1 MEKKWTIKAALRTGM
16 GKVRHNNEDAF
27 YFNGNFPALSAMDV
41 ETSEQ
46 LSIPMNESLFAICD
60 GIGGQ
65 SNGEIASY
73 TTVSRMPELQKKLR
87 NRDFGVVLQ
96 RWIQETSK
104 AVQSASANG
113 GCTLAMVYFQNNAV
127 RIAHIGDSRVYRYHE
142 GNLTQLTMDHS
153 KVQMLVNAGVITP
166 EQARTHPQR
175 HVITRYIGMPS
186 DTVICEATL
195 GRAMPAMNR
204 DVYLLCSDGV
214 TDMVD
219 DDKIKNMLAASGD
232 VMDCANSIYDAALN
246 AGGRDNTT
254 VIVLGIQNPDGD
266 DALVLAADDDD
277 NEPTVDD
284 EIPQARNNATSVIDM
299 NITSQLLPG
308 DNSKANNLSIS
319 IKVMHSG

>member
-1 MEKKWTIKAALRTGM
+1 MENKWKIKAALKTGM
-16 GKVRHNNEDAF
+16 GKVRQNNEDAF
-27 YFNGNFPALSAMDV
+27 YFNGEFLTLRAMDV

-46 LSIPMNESLFAICD
+46 LCVPMNETLFAICD

-65 SNGEIASY
+65 NNGEIASY
-73 TTVSRMPELQKKLR
+73 TTVSRMPELQQKLR

-127 RIAHIGDSRVYRYHE
+127 RIAHIGDSRVYRYHS

-166 EQARTHPQR
+166 VQAKTHPQR

-186 DTVICEATL
+186 DAVICEATL
-195 GRAMPAMNR
+195 GRVMPAINR

-219 DDKIKNMLAASGD
+219 DDELKNMIATSED
-232 VMDCANSIYDAALN
+232 VTDCANSIYEAALM

-254 VIVLGIQNPDGD
+254 VIVLELQNPEGD
-266 DALVLAADDDD
+266 DALFMKEDDDD
-277 NEPTVDD
+277 DEPTIDD
-284 EIPQARNNATSVIDM
+284 ETPQDRLNTTSVIDM
-299 NITSQLLPG
+299 NITSQLLPESIS
-308 DNSKANNLSIS
+308 NANNLSIS
-319 IKVMHSG
+319 IKVTHSV